1 MSNGSAAGGGDPQKP
16 TSSISS
22 QDTGEFYKCQENT
35 MKMHFVFW
43 SATQFSLS
51 TVVIVTFILVAEAT
65 FFVNCDGKSSLAFF
79 LYISSRKKSCL
90 Q

>member
-22 QDTGEFYKCQENT
+22 QDTGEFYKCQEKT

-43 SATQFSLS
+43 SATQVSLS
-51 TVVIVTFILVAEAT
+51 AIVIVTFTLGAEAT
-65 FFVNCDGKSSLAFF
+65 FFVNSDGKSSLAFF
-79 LYISSRKKSCL
+79 LYISSHKESCL